1 MNTVK
6 VNVKE
11 LLAKLKENKKLH
23 VEKYEESVK
32 DYYEAVRVALRKE
45 AKKEQPSVASV
56 YSEFNKIPK
65 NHASDYEKVI
75 TMLEWTEDDIVELD
89 QGDFINYV
97 MDNWSWSNEFI
108 TTNSFY
114 ASKVGKGV

>member
-1 MNTVK
+1 MENL
-6 VNVKE
+6 NE
-11 LLAKLKENKKLH
+11 LLAK
-23 VEKYEESVK
+23 S
-32 DYYEAVRVALRKE
+32 A
-45 AKKEQPSVASV
+45 Q
-56 YSEFNKIPK
+56 
-65 NHASDYEKVI
+65 
-75 TMLEWTEDDIVELD
+75 EWTEDDIVELD